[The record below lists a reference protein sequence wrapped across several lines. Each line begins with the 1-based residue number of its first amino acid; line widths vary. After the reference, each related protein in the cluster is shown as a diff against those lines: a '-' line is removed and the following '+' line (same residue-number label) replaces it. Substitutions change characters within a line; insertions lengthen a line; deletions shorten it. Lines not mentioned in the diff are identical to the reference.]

1 MNLREKCKQLRAV
14 LEAAL
19 IQVSKNVGL
28 NVTVEGSMSYDPS
41 AGTVKVKLLA
51 VAPNEKGE
59 IESVE
64 AKDFKSACCRYG
76 LKPEDLGKTFRFRNE
91 TYTLTGAKPRS
102 SRFPLLGK
110 RSDGKVFKFAAD
122 DVARQLNPNPPT
134 LKVTTRASS
143 GPRTK
148 EEILDELRA
157 VENQL
162 SPEWLSADGERS
174 VSAIRRLSAQLNAKR
189 RRLVAELGREP
200 TTEELYP
207 QLNKSR

>member
-1 MNLREKCKQLRAV
+1 MNLREKCKQLRAA
-14 LEAAL
+14 LDAAL
-19 IQVSKNVGL
+19 VQVSKNVGL

-51 VAPNEKGE
+51 VAPNENGE

-64 AKDFKSACCRYG
+64 AKDFKSACWQYG
-76 LKPEDLGKTFRFRNE
+76 LRPDDLGKTFRFRNE
-91 TYTLTGAKPRS
+91 TYTLIGAKPRS

-110 RSDGKVFKFAAD
+110 RSDGKVFKFAVED
-122 DVARQLNPNPPT
+122 IARQLNPNPAKP
-134 LKVTTRASS
+134 KSD
-143 GPRTK
+143 PRTK
-148 EEILDELRA
+148 EAILQELRD

-200 TTEELYP
+200 TSEELYP
-207 QLNKSR
+207 QLDKPR